1 MKKLLA
7 ILVLGLLL
15 ASCTQQNRNDEYI
28 CKFISGKPHEDVTL
42 EIYKDI
48 VKSKAVDGSE
58 YTYDIL
64 EEKSDRIRFGY
75 KFQEEN
81 NYVQANNVFYKK
93 TKKFK
98 WDSSNKKTENT
109 FSIVYD
115 CQKLN

>member
-1 MKKLLA
+1 MKKLLG
-7 ILVLGLLL
+7 IVLLGLLF
-15 ASCTQQNRNDEYI
+15 ASCNQNRNDIYI
-28 CKFISGKPHEDVTL
+28 CNPITKGNHSDQTL

-48 VKSKAVDGSE
+48 VKTKAVDGSE